1 MSLDLNGFDFS
12 GKIYIFFSFENHF
25 EKLITDRGWCQDEFK
40 ILKLPIAVKFLG
52 YLAIIRVS
60 SIFCKWYDPSIYEF
74 WINGSNKGRHSSWS
88 CSPMKLLR
96 IKNNF
101 SVGNRRKPQHNF
113 GKCFEKYGV
122 LVENQ
127 ETRMKTVFWKIQ
139 FFFFF
144 FLGRKSRNRVETI
157 ILEI

>member
-1 MSLDLNGFDFS
+1 MVLILAE
-12 GKIYIFFSFENHF
+12 KYIYFLVL
-25 EKLITDRGWCQDEFK
+25 KT
-40 ILKLPIAVKFLG
+40 ILKNSSLTRADVKFWG
-52 YLAIIRVS
+52 YLAIIRIS

-139 FFFFF
+139 IFFFNFF
-144 FLGRKSRNRVETI
+144 WEENQGTALKP
-157 ILEI
+157 